1 MVLTRWFRKK
11 QPGTAD
17 VWRARWAQAV
27 ETLDRQAA
35 GELRTMLTS
44 DPSLADTDVEV
55 EQEMLEGLDR
65 LLALTDAL
73 KAGELPQIQTSH
85 RVVGADVCHF
95 SAPASLP
102 DDQVPS
108 SGRVL
113 LTSARAIFVGGAML
127 TTVAW
132 HAVREVASTD
142 RDVLFIRS
150 SDDGL
155 RFRFNTFADAMT
167 AAALA
172 RRLKR

>member
-1 MVLTRWFRKK
+1 MALTRWFRKK
-11 QPGTAD
+11 QPDAVD

-27 ETLDRQAA
+27 QTVDRRAA
-35 GELRTMLTS
+35 DELRTMLTS

-65 LLALTDAL
+65 LIALTGAL
-73 KAGELPQIQTSH
+73 NAGELPQIETTH

-102 DDQVPS
+102 DDQSQP

-113 LTSARAIFVGGAML
+113 LTSVRAIFVGGPTL

-132 HAVREVASTD
+132 HAVREVASAD
-142 RDVLFIRS
+142 RDVLLIRS
-150 SDDGL
+150 SEDGVRL
-155 RFRFNTFADAMT
+155 RFNTFGDAMT

-172 RRLKR
+172 RRLTR

>member
-1 MVLTRWFRKK
+1 MVLTKWFRKK
-11 QPGTAD
+11 PSAID

-27 ETLDRQAA
+27 QTLDRQAA
-35 GELRTMLTS
+35 GELRTMLAS
-44 DPSLADTDVEV
+44 DPSLGDDDVEV

-73 KAGELPQIQTSH
+73 KAGELPLIETSH

-102 DDQVPS
+102 DDELQP

-113 LTSARAIFVGGAML
+113 LTSARAIFVGGAKL
-127 TTVAW
+127 TAVAW

-142 RDVLFIRS
+142 RDVLLIRS
-150 SDDGL
+150 PDDGV
-155 RFRFNTFADAMT
+155 RFRFNTFGDAMT